1 MGAGFA
7 APAASHV
14 HSVAVA
20 RTGGTLERGGVIAL
34 RSTFDARF
42 GIIGLNFGFCLVT
55 TWSLTKTNCHVMQL
69 DMLKNSVQPNVKL
82 SFGEGGSRLVAAV
95 WY

>member
-14 HSVAVA
+14 PNVAVA
-20 RTGGTLERGGVIAL
+20 RTGGTLERGGWIAL

-42 GIIGLNFGFCLVT
+42 GIIGLNFGFCVMPDRVSDRVGARLGLRSVGSQIGFGLVP
-55 TWSLTKTNCHVMQL
+55 
-69 DMLKNSVQPNVKL
+69 D
-82 SFGEGGSRLVAAV
+82 
-95 WY
+95 